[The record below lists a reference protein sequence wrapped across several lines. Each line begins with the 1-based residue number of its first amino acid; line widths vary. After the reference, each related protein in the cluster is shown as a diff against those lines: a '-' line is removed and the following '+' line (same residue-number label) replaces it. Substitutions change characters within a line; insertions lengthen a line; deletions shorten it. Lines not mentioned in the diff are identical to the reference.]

1 MADSTFIKEALKRCE
16 DEKIHL
22 IGSIQSHGYLVGV
35 NRHDYIIKYVSEN
48 IELLFKGELLGEKID
63 IIDGQIN
70 TSVSGNTLVELL
82 NTQVRTENFDG
93 YNPYSITL
101 NGVPYNLITHTISDL
116 IVLEFE
122 PETNDSKGL
131 EINSFLGDV
140 LIHLNVSNKTLKE
153 IFAVASIKLKDLL
166 GMDRVM
172 IYQFDDDWSGEV
184 IAEAKESDLE
194 PYLGLHFPATDI
206 PRQARILYT
215 KNKTRHIASTL
226 SEPVHILSK
235 SNKPLDQSFC
245 QLRSVSPVHIEYL
258 KNMGVTASFSIS
270 LLCHG
275 KLWGLVSC
283 HHYSPKFLDYNTRKA
298 SEIISH
304 YLSNIVELKSDKDL
318 AEQRD
323 KYEHVVQ
330 TLETQIREDW
340 NLKSGLTSHNTN
352 LLSLNRAQGAAL
364 FIQDEITVIG
374 ETPSE
379 NDVKAIID
387 AFFNSDIQEDVFH
400 TTSLAHLYPFTEKMK
415 DVASGLMIVVI
426 SKELKECLLWFKPEK
441 IQNVSWAGK
450 PDKVLTTSD
459 EGVVSLSPRKSFE
472 KWETTVSNTSES
484 WRPYEVEAAKV
495 VKEKIETYLRLK
507 SNEVRRLN
515 EKLTLAY
522 DELNTFSYTLSHD
535 LRTPLNN
542 IHGYLELYLEEEG
555 LDVADNFYL
564 QKVMSNTEL
573 MQKMIKEVMS
583 YAQVTQA
590 EVEFTDVNVHEVIEE
605 IQAQLHKES
614 PNCVIQNELSPD
626 LIIQGNAVMLF
637 QILFNLVEN
646 ALKYRDKNK
655 ECYVKV
661 FSEQNEEK
669 IDLYIEDNGVGIDPK
684 DLNNIFRLFKRVNRD
699 PAIQG
704 SGVGLSIVKKLISK
718 HNGTIEVTS
727 EVGKGSIFKITF
739 NKVQ

>member
-35 NRHDYIIKYVSEN
+35 NRNDYVIKYVSEN
-48 IELLFKGELLGEKID
+48 IELLFKGELLGEKIEV
-63 IIDGQIN
+63 IDGQID

-82 NTQVRTENFDG
+82 NTQIRAENFDG
-93 YNPYSITL
+93 YNPYNITL

-116 IVLEFE
+116 IILEFE
-122 PETNDSKGL
+122 PETYENKGL

-140 LIHLNVSNKTLKE
+140 LIHLNVSNKSIRE
-153 IFAVASIKLKDLL
+153 IFAVASLKLKDLL

-172 IYQFDDDWSGEV
+172 IYQFEDDWSGEV

-206 PRQARILYT
+206 PRQARLLYT

-226 SEPVHILSK
+226 SEPVNILSK
-235 SNKPLDQSFC
+235 ENKPLDQSFC

-304 YLSNIVELKSDKDL
+304 YLSNIVELKSDKQL

-323 KYEHVVQ
+323 KYEAVVQ

-340 NLKSGLTSHNTN
+340 NLKSGLTTHNTN
-352 LLSLNRAQGAAL
+352 LLSVNRSSGAAL
-364 FIQDEITVIG
+364 YLQDEVTLVG
-374 ETPSE
+374 DTPTE
-379 NDVKAIID
+379 NEVKEIIE
-387 AFFNSDIQEDVFH
+387 AFFESGIQEDIFH
-400 TTSLAHLYPFTEKMK
+400 TTSMAHLYPFTEKLK

-450 PDKVLTTSD
+450 PDKVVTTSD
-459 EGVVSLSPRKSFE
+459 DGVVSLSPRKSFE
-472 KWETTVSNTSES
+472 KWETTVSNTSEN
-484 WRPYEVEAAKV
+484 WRPYEVEAAKLIR
-495 VKEKIETYLRLK
+495 EKIETYLRLK

-522 DELNTFSYTLSHD
+522 EELNTFSYTLSHD

-555 LDVADNFYL
+555 LDVSDNFYL

-573 MQKMIKEVMS
+573 MQKMIKEVMN

-590 EVEFTDVNVHEVIEE
+590 EVEYSEVNLNSIIED
-605 IQAQLHKES
+605 IQAQLHQQKLDCKVENS
-614 PNCVIQNELSPD
+614 LPQD
-626 LIIQGNAVMLF
+626 LIINGNSVMLF
-637 QILFNLVEN
+637 QIFFNLIEN
-646 ALKYRDKNK
+646 AFKYRDKNK
-655 ECYVKV
+655 VCFVKV
-661 FSEQNEEK
+661 YSEQNEEK

-718 HNGTIEVTS
+718 HNGSIEVTS
-727 EVGKGSIFKITF
+727 VVGKGSIFKVTF
-739 NKVQ
+739 NNMQ